1 MPPAAVNSVVSVSAS
16 DQNNWLDIV
25 IFCSRFDEGVIYP
38 GKILESDIFIL

>member
-1 MPPAAVNSVVSVSAS
+1 MPPAAVNSVISVSAS

-38 GKILESDIFIL
+38 GKILEIDIFIL